1 MLKGDGMKFLEKKS
15 AIVTG
20 GTRGIG
26 KAIAL
31 SYAKN
36 GASVVI
42 FGTNEERAKE
52 TLEEMQKLA
61 IDSSQKFEYR
71 LVDVSSHE
79 AVQKSIDEIYV
90 KFAPIDILVN
100 CAGITRDTLLMRMSE
115 EQWDEVIDVNLKS
128 AYNLCKAVVKHMVKA
143 RSGKIINIT
152 SVLGLTGS
160 AGQVNYTSSKFG
172 LIGFTRSLALELAK
186 RGVCV
191 NCIAPGF
198 IQTDMTDKLT
208 ETQRE
213 EILKKVPMQK
223 LGQPE
228 NIADAALFLASPM
241 SDYVTGQTITVDG
254 GMLA

>member
-1 MLKGDGMKFLEKKS
+1 MKLLESKN

-26 KAIAL
+26 KSIAV

-36 GASVVI
+36 GANVVI
-42 FGTNEERAKE
+42 FGTNEERAKQV
-52 TLEEMQKLA
+52 LEEMKQVA
-61 IDSSQKFEYR
+61 ISEDQKFEYK
-71 LVDVSSHE
+71 LVDVSSHGAIQTAIE
-79 AVQKSIDEIYV
+79 DVYNEFGSV
-90 KFAPIDILVN
+90 DILVN
-100 CAGITRDTLLMRMSE
+100 CAGITRDALLMRMSE
-115 EQWDEVIDVNLKS
+115 EHWDDVINVNLKS
-128 AYNLCKAVVKHMVKA
+128 AYNLCKAVVKPMLKA
-143 RSGKIINIT
+143 RAGKIINIT

-172 LIGFTRSLALELAK
+172 LVGFTRSLAIELAK
-186 RGVCV
+186 RGICV

-198 IQTDMTDKLT
+198 IQSDMTDKLT
-208 ETQRE
+208 DAQKA

-228 NIADAALFLASPM
+228 NIANAALFLASSM
-241 SDYVTGQTITVDG
+241 SDYMTGQTITVDG

>member
-1 MLKGDGMKFLEKKS
+1 MKLLEGKG
-15 AIVTG
+15 AVVTG

-26 KAIAL
+26 QSIAL
-31 SYAKN
+31 AYAEN
-36 GASVVI
+36 GANVII
-42 FGTNEERAKE
+42 FGTNEERAKA
-52 TLEEMQKLA
+52 TVEEMKKVALSDA
-61 IDSSQKFEYR
+61 QKFSYK
-71 LVDVSSHE
+71 LVDVSDHAKVQE
-79 AVQKSIDEIYV
+79 AIEQSYNELGSLDV
-90 KFAPIDILVN
+90 LVN
-100 CAGITRDTLLMRMSE
+100 CAGITRDNLIMRMSE
-115 EQWDEVIDVNLKS
+115 EHWDDVINVNLKS
-128 AYNLCKAVVKHMVKA
+128 AYNVCKAAVKPMIKA
-143 RSGKIINIT
+143 RAGKIINIT

-172 LIGFTRSLALELAK
+172 LVGFTRSLALELAK

-208 ETQRE
+208 DAQKE

-223 LGQPE
+223 LGEPR
-228 NIADAALFLASPM
+228 NIANAALFLASSM

>member
-1 MLKGDGMKFLEKKS
+1 MNLLENKN

-26 KAIAL
+26 KAIAI

-36 GASVVI
+36 GANVVI

-52 TLEEMQKLA
+52 AVSEMEQAKKHE
-61 IDSSQKFEYR
+61 SQKFSFKI
-71 LVDVSSHE
+71 VDVSLYE
-79 AVQKSIDEIYV
+79 DVQKKVEETVAELGSL
-90 KFAPIDILVN
+90 DILVN
-100 CAGITRDTLLMRMSE
+100 CAGITKDTLLMRMSE
-115 EQWDEVIDVNLKS
+115 EQWDKVIDVNLKS
-128 AYNLCKAVVKHMVKA
+128 AFNMCKAVMKPILRSK
-143 RSGKIINIT
+143 SGKIINIS

-186 RGVCV
+186 RSICV

-198 IQTDMTDKLT
+198 IETDMTDALS
-208 ETQRE
+208 ETQKQE
-213 EILKKVPMQK
+213 VLKNVPMQR
-223 LGQPE
+223 LGRPE
-228 NIADAALFLASPM
+228 DIADAAVFLASSM
-241 SDYVTGQTITVDG
+241 SDYMTGQTIVVDG